1 MNPLLTIQLPIPF
14 DEVKAGHVEP
24 AMHALLA
31 QAQAAIDSICAA
43 EGERTWANT
52 MQAMDDATQSLD
64 YAMGVVRHLE
74 AVATYPELRAAH
86 NAVEPKVS
94 EFYSR
99 IPLNAELWSA
109 LRAFAATDAAKALTG
124 TRLRALTKTL
134 DYFRR
139 HGAELDAAGKQRLA
153 EIDVELAQLTT
164 RFSEH
169 VLDSTNAYEE
179 IFTDPNQLAGLPPS
193 AIDAARASAKAKS
206 KEGWRFT
213 LQAPSY
219 LALMTYLDDAAVR
232 ERFYRAY
239 QTRAAS
245 GGYDNHHI
253 VPKVLALR
261 QEKARVLS
269 FADFADM
276 ALVDRMARSGARAM
290 QFLEDLL
297 RRTEAHFA
305 AENEQLLAFRRKL
318 EGQSAPPLQP
328 WDAGYYAEKERKA
341 LYDFDEE
348 ELRPYFPLEQVIGGM
363 FQTVTLLYG
372 VTVQE
377 VIAIPSWHA
386 DVKYY
391 EIREEGR
398 LLGSFY
404 ADWYP
409 RESKRGGAW
418 MDAFL
423 TGEPAVAAWH
433 HIGVICGNLTPPLED
448 KPAMLTH
455 REVETIFHE
464 FGHLLHHCL
473 SQVEVRG
480 LSGTNVA
487 WDFVELPSQIM
498 ENWCWQRESLD
509 LIARHWQ
516 TRETIPDALFEKMR
530 RARNYRSANGQMR
543 QLSLGI
549 VDLMLHRQ
557 YTPARDGDPVAYS
570 RRILEQFSPAPLP
583 PEHAMVLA
591 FTHLFG
597 SPVGY
602 GAGYY
607 SYKWAEVL
615 DADAFSLF
623 QENGVFDRETGL
635 RFRRYVLERGDSEE
649 PELLYREFRGRDP
662 QLSALLAR
670 QGLLERLG

>member
-1 MNPLLTIQLPIPF
+1 MNPLLTIQIPIPF
-14 DEVKAGHVEP
+14 DEVKAEHVEP
-24 AMHALLA
+24 AMNALLV
-31 QAQAAIDSICAA
+31 QAQAAIDGICAA
-43 EGERTWANT
+43 TGERTWANT

-99 IPLNAELWSA
+99 IPLNAELWNA
-109 LRAFAATDAAKALTG
+109 LRAFAATDEAKALTG

-169 VLDSTNAYEE
+169 VLDSTNSYEE
-179 IFTDPNQLAGLPPS
+179 IFTEPEQLAGLPQS
-193 AIDAARASAKAKS
+193 AIDAARASAKAKG
-206 KEGWRFT
+206 KDGWRFT

-219 LALMTYLDDAAVR
+219 VALMTYLDDAAVR
-232 ERFYRAY
+232 ERFYRTY

-245 GGYDNHHI
+245 GSYDNHDI

-261 QEKARVLS
+261 QEKARLLG

-276 ALVDRMARSGARAM
+276 ALVDRMAKSGTRAM
-290 QFLEDLL
+290 QFLEDLR
-297 RRTEAHFA
+297 RRTELHFGS
-305 AENEQLLAFRRKL
+305 ENEQLLAFRRQQ
-318 EGQSAPPLQP
+318 EGAQAPPLQP
-328 WDAGYYAEKERKA
+328 WDVGYYAEKERKA

-363 FQTVTLLYG
+363 FETVTRLYG

-377 VIAIPSWHA
+377 VVAIPSWHP

-391 EIREEGR
+391 EIRDDGR

-448 KPAMLTH
+448 KPALLTH
-455 REVETIFHE
+455 RDVETIFHE

-543 QLSLGI
+543 QLSFGI
-549 VDLMLHRQ
+549 VDLLLHRE
-557 YTPARDGDPVAYS
+557 YAPARDGDPVGYS

-649 PELLYREFRGRDP
+649 PEQLYREFRGRDP